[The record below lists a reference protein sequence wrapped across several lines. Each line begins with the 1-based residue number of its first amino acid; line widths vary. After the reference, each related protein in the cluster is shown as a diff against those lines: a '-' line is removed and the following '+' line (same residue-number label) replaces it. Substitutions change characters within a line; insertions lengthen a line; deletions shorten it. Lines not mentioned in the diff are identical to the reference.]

1 MNVNKQTIE
10 TLYEIINQCFQM
22 NRFCDSLVSVF
33 GVKFAMNNSSDKIHH
48 SICHY
53 FPKLSDDIGEACL
66 ERYNIIVEYGETK
79 KERSDYKSVSEMI
92 AILETRVVEFQNMF
106 IGVMKVAFENNDLHV
121 YAELSKQ
128 LEQLNKIVGQ
138 VILLKDKSD
147 FYGEDAMSFDHDID
161 KFWILLED

>member
-1 MNVNKQTIE
+1 MNVSKQTIDA
-10 TLYEIINQCFQM
+10 LYEVINQCFQM
-22 NRFCDSLVSVF
+22 NRFCDSMVSVL
-33 GVKFAMNNSSDKIHH
+33 GVNFAMNNTSGKIHE

-53 FPKLSDDIGEACL
+53 FPSLSDACGESCL

-106 IGVMKVAFENNDLHV
+106 IGAMKVAFENNDLHV
-121 YAELSKQ
+121 YTELSKQ

-147 FYGEDAMSFDHDID
+147 FYGEYTMSFDHDID
-161 KFWILLED
+161 KFWVL